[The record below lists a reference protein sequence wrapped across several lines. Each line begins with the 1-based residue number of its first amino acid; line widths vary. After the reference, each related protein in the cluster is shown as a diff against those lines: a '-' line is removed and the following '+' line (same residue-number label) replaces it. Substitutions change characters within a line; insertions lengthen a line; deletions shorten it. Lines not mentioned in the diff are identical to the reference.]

1 MKPPHSVVVAFF
13 PDSAG
18 GPRALREL
26 RRHGLRR
33 SAAVQCSET
42 GSLRVIGNLLSR
54 FRSTII
60 SSLMLIG
67 LLVGFA
73 LMPFT
78 LSQGAVAQ
86 WIVGALLITTGIAAG
101 WRIVRRLDV
110 GVEQRL
116 LTSYQNWVM
125 PGESLVLAAVSSD
138 RARAVLDLLQREES
152 GQPAAFVIRAPI
164 AGLKPTP
171 HVPRRERFATDQI
184 KRHAADLATRQQTT
198 RRSGHAYPLWD
209 RVRTTDRT
217 IDAISAD
224 LAEAAQREQSVSL
237 AAEWLLDNAYL
248 IQRHIG
254 DVQRNLSRRLY
265 DALPVLAGNSH
276 VGEPRVSVLA
286 SEFVGHTDAELY
298 EQDIVDF
305 LLAYQEIAPLTIAEL
320 WAMPLMLRV
329 ALIETLSDR
338 ALEIDQRQHEHER
351 ADLWANR
358 LVNAARRDPD
368 HLLFALAEL
377 AREQPNPSLYV
388 VDHLVSLLQGEPLAL
403 DAIRSWLEHKLGAPI
418 ADVIQHEQREH
429 ATDQVTLAN
438 AIGSL
443 RQLSH
448 LDWRGIFERVSVVHQ
463 VLRNDPA
470 GVYATMDFATRDR
483 YRHAV
488 EEIARGAKAPE
499 LTVAHAAVEAAR
511 RADPLDRKSHIGYFL
526 IDTGR
531 DELEAQAHY
540 RPPRRQRFRRWV
552 LRHPAP
558 LFLVSIGTLTIG
570 ILAALVALARIANA
584 PGTELA
590 AFIIIVFL
598 ALFPASELAVQI
610 VGYLVTT
617 MLRPQ
622 PLPKLSFADGIPD
635 QWRTL
640 VVVPELLV
648 TPDSIHQALE
658 LLEIRFLANQDQN
671 LHFAL
676 LADLPDASQQE
687 MPEDGAFLAAAM
699 EGTQELNGRYE
710 GSPFSLF
717 YRRRRWSE
725 SEQVWMGWER
735 KRGKLEDLNRL
746 LAGDNEDAAERSAD
760 QPEAALQHLGD
771 SAQLTGIRFVITLD
785 ADTQLPRRAAQA
797 MIATL
802 AHPLNRPRLAS
813 NGKTV
818 DGGYTIIQPRVSTS
832 LPSATAT
839 RFSRVFTDAVGTDPY
854 TRAVSDVYQ
863 DLTGEGSYHGKG
875 IYDVQM
881 FHRVLSRRFPD
892 ASLLS
897 HDLLEGAHV
906 RVGLATDIEVF
917 DSFPSSYRAY
927 SRRQHRWI
935 RGDWQIAAWCAPRVP
950 SPDGWVS
957 NPLNVMNR
965 WKILDNLRRSLVP
978 AASVAVLVTGWIFL
992 PGAALVWSGFVSLVL
1007 FSSPALQLITRLSAQ
1022 PTAAIAVWRGWRG
1035 WREMAPSWLRAGLS
1049 AALLPQQAAVGI
1061 DAIGRVAFR
1070 RLISHR
1076 LLLEW
1081 PTSKMPYRG
1090 AAERARELVWRM
1102 GAINLFSGVVLVVIA
1117 RIQPVAVWSAAPF
1130 LVLWA
1135 VAPAIFAWLDS
1146 RSERRSAKSLPVDEQ
1161 LMLRRLA
1168 RQTWRYFDDFV
1179 GPPSHWLPP
1188 DNYQDALRVEVARRT
1203 SPTNIGLWLLSSL
1216 TANDCGYVTLDDL
1229 VERGLGTLET
1239 LHELE
1244 RFEGH
1249 ILNWYD
1255 TGTLEP
1261 LSPRYVSTVDSGNLL
1276 ASLWGAVQG
1285 YRDVMERPLI
1295 GAQALTGVSDT
1306 LGLLQEAMQAELSAS
1321 AASKHVG
1328 DLVATVSSLCA
1339 HPPTALSDVIQ
1350 RLRAAVGPT
1359 RELAEAIQRLQ
1370 ETQPQS
1376 SQQSRPMLLGPSGGA
1391 AYHQATYWS
1400 EQLERQVSRWL
1411 EVVDRYLPWVESLA
1425 LQPDEVLLALGDDAP
1440 DWRRQALA
1448 VAPSLRTLASGEW
1461 IPWTNRRDT
1470 RARTDD
1476 AQQPGSAWLTDFA
1489 AATASVQVEAGALL
1503 ARAERLISRCDE
1515 LADGMNMRFLYDA
1528 DRRLFTVGFNVE
1540 TRRHDG
1546 SYYDLLASEAR
1557 IASFVAV
1564 ARGDV
1569 PAEHWQALGRSFG
1582 AIGAR
1587 RVLLSWS
1594 GTMFEY
1600 LMPLLIMRSFANSL
1614 LDEAC
1619 RQAVSTQIDFA
1630 ARRDVPWGISE
1641 AAFSAL
1647 DRHRIYQYQAF
1658 GVPGLGVR
1666 RGLDD
1671 DLVVAPYASA
1681 LALVI
1686 APRAALRN
1694 LRRLTHLGLRGA
1706 YGYYDSIDYTRRR
1719 QPAGEHGLIAYTY
1732 MAHHQGMILV
1742 AIGNTLYDNIM
1753 QTRFHADLRVRATEP
1768 VLFERIPVSPVL
1780 IEGTAQEGVL
1790 PQHRSIST
1798 TATLSHFTTPDAP
1811 TPRTLLLGNGSYTV
1825 MVTNAGGG
1833 YSRWRDIDLSRWRA
1847 DTTLDA
1853 WGSFCYVKDLEQGTV
1868 WSTAHQPVRRAA
1880 SHYSVT
1886 FTADRAEFERRDGDI
1901 GTLTE
1906 IAVSLEDAAELR
1918 RITLVNH
1925 SSRPRQLEV
1934 TSYTELALA
1943 LHSADLAHP
1952 AFSKLFVETE
1962 FLPECNALLAWR
1974 RPRSPQDQPVWVAQV
1989 VALPPAADFPEQTV
2003 QIETDRA
2010 RFLGR
2015 GRTLGHPA
2023 ALEGE
2028 LSNTTGSV
2036 LDPIFSL
2043 RWRGTLAPG
2052 QRIQL
2057 VFITC
2062 AGETREGVQV
2072 LAEKYKDIHAANR
2085 AFDLTRALAQLEP
2098 RQLRISTNDIQR
2110 FQQLASHMLFP
2121 NARLRASNKR
2131 LRQNHLGQSRLW
2143 AYGLSGDLP
2152 IVLITIGDTHDL
2164 ALVREVLAAHA
2175 YWRLRGYRTDLVI
2188 LNEEAGSYEQPLQ
2201 QDLKKLIQLHAQGTP
2216 IDQPGGIFLRSV
2228 DHIPSDELALLLATA
2243 RVVLVAA
2250 RGSLAQQLTAS
2261 AESPKLPPTLAVPR
2275 RPKEESSAPLA
2286 FMELPYFNGLGGFTP
2301 DGKEYAIYLGPGA
2314 HTPAPWVNVIANPDF
2329 GALVSETGAGFC
2341 WSGNSQSNRLLPW
2354 SNDPVSDPP
2363 GDAIYI
2369 RDDDMGIFWTPTA
2382 APIREKD
2389 AYRARHGQGYTV
2401 FEHHSHAIEQELVT
2415 FVPID
2420 ESGGTPVR
2428 LQRLRLRNRSSR
2440 RRRLSV
2446 VAYTEWVLGGNR
2458 DETQMHVVT
2467 NWDVE
2472 SRAIFARNAYH
2483 PDAGDRIAFASASP
2497 RVTSYTAD
2505 RAEFLGR
2512 NGSMAQPAALRRQSL
2527 SGRSGAGLD
2536 PCAALQVTVEID
2548 PGEDA
2553 EVTFCLGQAAD
2564 AAQARSLL
2572 RRFQSVGQ
2580 VEETLQVT
2588 RAWWDQLLKT
2598 IQVET
2603 PDLAINVM
2611 LNRWLLYQTLSCRIW
2626 GRSGFYQ
2633 SGGAIGFRDQL
2644 QDAMALLYA
2653 APELSRK
2660 QILTAAGRQFV
2671 DGDVQ
2676 HWWHAQS
2683 GAGVRT
2689 RISDDLLW
2697 LPYVVTQ
2704 YVRVTGDVQILNEV
2718 VPFLEGPPLDE
2729 HEHERYFVPTISMER
2744 GSLSEHCH
2752 RAIARGL
2759 TAGPHGLP
2767 LIGTGD
2773 WNDGLNLVGAGGQGE
2788 SVWLAWFLID
2798 VLQRF
2803 AELIEQCGQ
2812 SQEAG
2817 RYTAEAQRL
2826 IAVVEAQAWDGEWY
2840 RRAYFDDGTPLGSRD
2855 NQENRIDSLAQSWG
2869 VISGAADP
2877 ERARTAMQSVEDY
2890 LIREHERMI
2899 LLFTPPFEHSTHDPG
2914 YVMAYPP
2921 GVRENGGQYTHGAI
2935 WVALAFARLRDGDRA
2950 VTLLRMLNPVE
2961 HARTPE
2967 ETERYKVEPYVVAA
2981 DVYALEGQVGRGG
2994 WTWYTGSSGW
3004 MYRVWIEDI
3013 LGFKLRGDYLTV
3025 DPVIPGDWQEISIR
3039 FRYRTALYAIVVENP
3054 DCVGS
3059 GVLWVDV
3066 DGRRIPE
3073 HVIALHDDGTNH
3085 AVTVRLGRLASKQ
3098 TD

>member
-1 MKPPHSVVVAFF
+1 MKPTRSLVLGFF
-13 PDSAG
+13 PDGAG

-26 RRHGLRR
+26 RRHGLKR

-42 GSLRVIGNLLSR
+42 GSVRIIGNQLSR
-54 FRSTII
+54 HRGMIVSGVVVT
-60 SSLMLIG
+60 G
-67 LLVGFA
+67 LLAGYA
-73 LMPFT
+73 LLPFT
-78 LSQGAVAQ
+78 SSHGAVAQ
-86 WIVGALLITTGIAAG
+86 WIVGALLVTTGIVVG

-125 PGESLVLAAVSSD
+125 PGESLVLASVSPD
-138 RARAVLDLLQREES
+138 RARGVLDLLRREEH

-164 AGLKPTP
+164 AGPPPTP
-171 HVPRRERFATDQI
+171 QRLRRERFTTDQI

-254 DVQRNLSRRLY
+254 DVQRNLSRSLY
-265 DALPVLAGNSH
+265 DALPVLASNSH
-276 VGEPRVSVLA
+276 VGEPRVYVLA
-286 SEFVGHTDAELY
+286 KEFVGDTDAELY
-298 EQDIVDF
+298 ERDIVDF

-338 ALEIDQRQHEHER
+338 AIEIDQRQHEHER
-351 ADLWANR
+351 ADLWASR

-368 HLLFALAEL
+368 HLLFALAAL
-377 AREQPNPSLYV
+377 AREEPNPSPYV
-388 VDHLVSLLQGEPLAL
+388 VDHLVSLLQGELLAL
-403 DAIRSWLEHKLGAPI
+403 DAIRSWLEHKLGVPI
-418 ADVIQHEQREH
+418 ADVIQHEQHEQV
-429 ATDQVTLAN
+429 TDQVTLAN
-438 AIGSL
+438 VIGSL

-448 LDWRGIFERVSVVHQ
+448 LDWHGIFERTSSVDR

-470 GVYATMDFATRDR
+470 GIYATMDFATRDR

-488 EEIARGAKAPE
+488 EEIARGTKAPE
-499 LTVAHAAVEAAR
+499 MTVAHAAVEAAC
-511 RADPLDRKSHIGYFL
+511 RADPLDRKGHIGYFL
-526 IDTGR
+526 IDAGR

-540 RPPRRQRFRRWV
+540 RPPLRQRFRRWV

-558 LFLVSIGTLTIG
+558 LFLGSIGTLTLG
-570 ILAALVALARIANA
+570 ILAGLVALARIANA
-584 PGTELA
+584 TGAELA
-590 AFIIIVFL
+590 AFIIIVFF
-598 ALFPASELAVQI
+598 ALFLASELAVHI

-617 MLRPQ
+617 MLPPQ
-622 PLPKLSFADGIPD
+622 PLPKLSFTDGIPD

-648 TPDSIHQALE
+648 TPDSVHRSLE
-658 LLEIRFLANQDQN
+658 LLEIRFLANQDPN

-676 LADLPDASQQE
+676 LADLPDAPSPE
-687 MPEDGAFLAAAM
+687 MPEDDALLAAVM
-699 EGTQELNGRYE
+699 QGTDELNGRYE
-710 GSPFSLF
+710 GTPFSLF
-717 YRRRRWSE
+717 YRKRHWSE
-725 SEQVWMGWER
+725 SERVWMGWER

-746 LAGDNEDAAERSAD
+746 LIGDNADMAGRSVD
-760 QPEAALQHLGD
+760 QQEAMLQHLGD
-771 SAQLTGIRFVITLD
+771 GAQLHGVRFIITLD
-785 ADTQLPRRAAQA
+785 ADTQLPRDAAQR

-813 NGKTV
+813 DGMTV

-839 RFSRVFTDAVGTDPY
+839 RFSRVFTDAAGTDPY

-881 FHRVLSRRFPD
+881 FHRVLSRRFPE

-897 HDLLEGAHV
+897 HDLLEGAYV

-917 DSFPSSYRAY
+917 DSFPSTYRSY

-950 SPDGWVS
+950 GADGWVS
-957 NPLNVMNR
+957 NPLSVMNR

-978 AASVAVLVTGWIFL
+978 AASVAILLTGWIFL
-992 PGAALVWSGFVSLVL
+992 PGAALVWSGFVGLVL
-1007 FSSPALQLITRLSAQ
+1007 LSSPALQLITWLSAQ

-1035 WREMAPSWLRAGLS
+1035 WREIAPAWLRAGLS

-1061 DAIGRVAFR
+1061 DAIVRVVIR

-1081 PTSKMPYRG
+1081 QTSEIADPSAAQGGRG
-1090 AAERARELVWRM
+1090 LVWRI
-1102 GAINLFSGVVLVVIA
+1102 GAISLLSGAVLVVIA
-1117 RIQPVAVWSAAPF
+1117 RSQSVAIWSAAPF
-1130 LVLWA
+1130 LILWSSS
-1135 VAPAIFAWLDS
+1135 PAIFTWLDS
-1146 RSERRSAKSLPVDEQ
+1146 WTERRPARSLPVNDQ

-1179 GPPSHWLPP
+1179 GPQSHWLPP
-1188 DNYQDALRVEVARRT
+1188 DNYQEALRVEVARRT
-1203 SPTNIGLWLLSSL
+1203 SPTNVGLWLLSSL

-1239 LHELE
+1239 LHKLE

-1261 LSPRYVSTVDSGNLL
+1261 LCPRYVSTVDSGNLL
-1276 ASLWGAVQG
+1276 ASLWGVMQG
-1285 YRDVMERPLI
+1285 YRDVLDRPLI
-1295 GAQALTGVSDT
+1295 GPQALTGVADT
-1306 LGLLQEAMQAELSAS
+1306 LWLLQEALKTELSAG
-1321 AASKHVG
+1321 AASERIG
-1328 DLVATVSSLCA
+1328 DLTATLESLCA
-1339 HPPTALSDVIQ
+1339 HPPTHLSDVIQ
-1350 RLRAAVGPT
+1350 RMRAAAGPT

-1370 ETQPQS
+1370 ETESNS
-1376 SQQSRPMLLGPSGGA
+1376 SQQPIPTLLGLSDGPVER
-1391 AYHQATYWS
+1391 QATYWS
-1400 EQLERQVSRWL
+1400 HKLERQVGCWL
-1411 EVVDRYLPWVESLA
+1411 DVIHRFLPWVESLA
-1425 LQPDEVLLALGDDAP
+1425 LQSDEMILALGDDAP
-1440 DWRRQALA
+1440 EWRRQAVA
-1448 VAPSLRTLASGEW
+1448 VAPSLRALASGEW
-1461 IPWTNRRDT
+1461 IPLTKFRET
-1470 RARTDD
+1470 CAQADD
-1476 AQQPGSAWLTDFA
+1476 ALQSGSDWLAGFA
-1489 AATASVQVEAGALL
+1489 AATSCVQVEASTLL
-1503 ARAERLISRCDE
+1503 ARADHLISQCDD

-1528 DRRLFTVGFNVE
+1528 DRQLFTVGFNVE
-1540 TRRHDG
+1540 TRRPDG

-1564 ARGDV
+1564 ARGDA

-1582 AIGAR
+1582 AVGGR

-1614 LDEAC
+1614 LDDAC
-1619 RQAVSTQIDFA
+1619 RQAISTQIDFA

-1641 AAFSAL
+1641 AAYSAL
-1647 DRHRIYQYQAF
+1647 DMHRIYQYQAF
-1658 GVPGLGVR
+1658 GVPGLGVQ
-1666 RGLDD
+1666 RGLED

-1694 LRRLTHLGLRGA
+1694 LRRLTQLGLRGA

-1719 QPAGEHGLIAYTY
+1719 QTPGQRGLIAYTY
-1732 MAHHQGMILV
+1732 MAHHQGMILL
-1742 AIGNTLYDNIM
+1742 AIGNTLCDNIM
-1753 QTRFHADLRVRATEP
+1753 QTRFHTDLRVRATEP

-1780 IEGTAQEGVL
+1780 IEGITRDRVL
-1790 PQHRSIST
+1790 PQFRPTST
-1798 TATLSHFTTPDAP
+1798 TATLSRVITPDSP
-1811 TPRTLLLGNGSYTV
+1811 TPRTQLLGNGTYTV
-1825 MVTNAGGG
+1825 MVTSAGGG
-1833 YSRWRDIDLSRWRA
+1833 YSRWRDIDLSRWHV

-1853 WGSFCYVKDLEQGTV
+1853 CGSFCYVKDLEQGTV
-1868 WSTAHQPVRRAA
+1868 WSTAHQPVRHAA
-1880 SHYSVT
+1880 SRYSVT
-1886 FTADRAEFERRDGDI
+1886 FTADRAEFERRDADI

-1918 RITLVNH
+1918 RITLVNY

-1943 LHSADLAHP
+1943 PHRADLAHP

-1962 FLPECNALLAWR
+1962 SLPECNALLAWR
-1974 RPRSPQDQPVWVAQV
+1974 RPRSPEDQPVWAAQV
-1989 VALPPAADFPEQTV
+1989 VALPPAADTPGQTV
-2003 QIETDRA
+2003 QVETDRA

-2015 GRTLGHPA
+2015 GRTTEHPA

-2028 LSNTTGSV
+2028 LSNTTGWV

-2043 RWRGTLAPG
+2043 RWRVSLEAG
-2052 QRIQL
+2052 QRVQL
-2057 VFITC
+2057 VFVTC
-2062 AGETREGVQV
+2062 AAETREGV
-2072 LAEKYKDIHAANR
+2072 LALVEKYKDIHAANR
-2085 AFDLTRALAQLEP
+2085 AFDLTRALAHLEP
-2098 RQLRISTNDIQR
+2098 RQLRVSTDDIKR

-2121 NARLRASNKR
+2121 NARLRASDKR

-2143 AYGLSGDLP
+2143 AYSLSGDLP
-2152 IVLITIGDTHDL
+2152 ILLITIGDTRDL
-2164 ALVREVLAAHA
+2164 ALVQEVLAAHA
-2175 YWRLRGYRTDLVI
+2175 YWRLRGYQADLVI
-2188 LNEEAGSYEQPLQ
+2188 LNEEAGSYEQPLRE
-2201 QDLKKLIQLHAQGTP
+2201 DLKRLIQLHAQGTP
-2216 IDQPGGIFLRSV
+2216 VDQPGGIFLRSV
-2228 DHIPSDELALLLATA
+2228 DHIPSDDLTLLLATA

-2250 RGSLAQQLTAS
+2250 RGSLAQQLTAP
-2261 AESPKLPPTLAVPR
+2261 AELPKLPPTLEVPR
-2275 RPKEESSAPLA
+2275 RLKEESSASLP

-2301 DGKEYAIYLGPGA
+2301 DGKEYAIYLGPGV
-2314 HTPAPWVNVIANPDF
+2314 HTPAPWVNVMANPDF

-2354 SNDPVSDPP
+2354 SNDPISDSP
-2363 GDAIYI
+2363 GDTIYI

-2382 APIREKD
+2382 APIREMD

-2415 FVPID
+2415 FVPVD
-2420 ESGGTPVR
+2420 ESGGAPVR

-2446 VAYTEWVLGGNR
+2446 VAYAEWVLGTNR

-2483 PDAGDRIAFASASP
+2483 PDAGERIAFASASP
-2497 RVTSYTAD
+2497 RATSYTAD

-2512 NGSMAQPAALRRQSL
+2512 NGSIAQPAALLRQSL

-2536 PCAALQVTVEID
+2536 PCAALQVVVEID
-2548 PGEDA
+2548 PGQDA

-2580 VEETLQVT
+2580 VEEALLAT
-2588 RAWWDQLLKT
+2588 RAWWDQLLET

-2603 PDLAINVM
+2603 PDLAINFM
-2611 LNRWLLYQTLSCRIW
+2611 LNRWLLYQTLSCRVW

-2644 QDAMALLYA
+2644 QDAMALVYA

-2697 LPYVVTQ
+2697 LPYVTTH
-2704 YVRVTGDVQILNEV
+2704 YVQVTGDIQILDEV
-2718 VPFLEGPPLDE
+2718 VPFLEGPLLDE
-2729 HEHERYFVPTISMER
+2729 HEHEHYFVPTISTER

-2773 WNDGLNLVGAGGQGE
+2773 WNDGMNLVGAGGRGE

-2803 AELIEQCGQ
+2803 AELIEQYGQ
-2812 SQEAG
+2812 SQKASW
-2817 RYTAEAQRL
+2817 YTAEALRL

-2840 RRAYFDDGTPLGSRD
+2840 RRAYFDDGTPIGSRD

-2877 ERARTAMQSVEDY
+2877 ERARKALQSVEAF
-2890 LIREHERMI
+2890 LVREHERMI

-2935 WVALAFARLRDGDRA
+2935 WLALAFARQRDGDRA
-2950 VTLLRMLNPVE
+2950 VSLLRMLNPVE

-3004 MYRVWIEDI
+3004 MHRVWIEEV
-3013 LGFKLRGDYLTV
+3013 LGFKLRGDHLTV
-3025 DPVIPGDWQEISIR
+3025 DPVLPGDWKEISLR
-3039 FRYRTALYAIVVENP
+3039 FRYRTSFYAIVVENP
-3054 DCVGS
+3054 DGVGS

-3066 DGRRIPE
+3066 DGTRMPE
-3073 HVIALHDDGTNH
+3073 YVIALHDDGTNH
-3085 AVTVRLGRLASKQ
+3085 SVTVRLGRHVGNPN
-3098 TD
+3098 